1 MEWFNKLLR
10 FIHQQLTNPS
20 HIKVGD
26 IVRYKGI
33 ESRVMRIDTV
43 DNIAILSG
51 LNPWEC
57 APLRKLKLVKSVKLP
72 NLKPGDMV
80 KINAVTYDEMD
91 TYNFDWLFAMDMIIE
106 SGKEVEVIRV
116 ESRPGNGQ
124 IAVVNWDGLWVPFM
138 TYHVELVID
147 YDII

>member
-10 FIHQQLTNPS
+10 FINQQLTNPS
-20 HIKVGD
+20 CIKVGD

-33 ESRVMRIDTV
+33 ESRVMRINTV

-124 IAVVNWDGLWVPFM
+124 IAVINWDGLWVPFM
-138 TYHVELVID
+138 TYHIELVID

>member
-1 MEWFNKLLR
+1 M
-10 FIHQQLTNPS
+10 P
-20 HIKVGD
+20 
-26 IVRYKGI
+26 
-33 ESRVMRIDTV
+33 
-43 DNIAILSG
+43 
-51 LNPWEC
+51 
-57 APLRKLKLVKSVKLP
+57 PLRKLKLVKSVKLP

>member
-57 APLRKLKLVKSVKLP
+57 APL
-72 NLKPGDMV
+72 
-80 KINAVTYDEMD
+80 T
-91 TYNFDWLFAMDMIIE
+91 
-106 SGKEVEVIRV
+106 
-116 ESRPGNGQ
+116 
-124 IAVVNWDGLWVPFM
+124 
-138 TYHVELVID
+138 
-147 YDII
+147 